1 MQKSTQI
8 ERLSKVI
15 ARNTSYS
22 RRQAEKLI
30 DEGRVSVDG
39 KKIISQG
46 MNVSENNKIFVDKK
60 LINRSTDIQIYIFH
74 KPKGCLVTHNDPS
87 NRKTIF
93 DFINKKYRNLIT
105 VGRLD
110 YNSEGLLILTNDG
123 QLKREF
129 ELPKNN
135 YQREYK
141 VKIQGKITDY
151 IISKISKG
159 ITVRGQKYKSIE
171 IKKINET
178 STYTWIKMILTEGKN
193 REIRKIFDSLNMTV
207 TRLIRVSYG
216 KYRLGKLQKG
226 GLIKVKHYS

>member
-141 VKIQGKITDY
+141 VKIQGKITDF

-159 ITVRGQKYKSIE
+159 ITVKGQKYKSIE

-178 STYTWIKMILTEGKN
+178 STYTWIRMILTEGKN

-226 GLIKVKHYS
+226 GLIKVKYYG

>member
-30 DEGRVSVDG
+30 DEGRVSIDG

-46 MNVSENNKIFVDKK
+46 INVSENNKIFVDKK

-141 VKIQGKITDY
+141 VKIQGKITDF

-159 ITVRGQKYKSIE
+159 ITVKGQKYKSIE

-178 STYTWIKMILTEGKN
+178 STYTWIRMILTEGKN

>member
-60 LINRSTDIQIYIFH
+60 LINRSTEIQIYIFH

-141 VKIQGKITDY
+141 VKIQGKITDF

-159 ITVRGQKYKSIE
+159 ITVKGQKYKSIE

-178 STYTWIKMILTEGKN
+178 STYTWIRMILTEGKN

>member
-46 MNVSENNKIFVDKK
+46 MNVSENNKIFIDKK
-60 LINRSTDIQIYIFH
+60 LINRSTDTQIYIFH
-74 KPKGCLVTHNDPS
+74 KPRGCLVTHNDPS

-141 VKIQGKITDY
+141 VKIQGKITDF

-159 ITVRGQKYKSIE
+159 ITVKGQKYKSIE

-178 STYTWIKMILTEGKN
+178 STYTWIRMILTEGKN

>member
-46 MNVSENNKIFVDKK
+46 INVSENNKIFVDKK

-141 VKIQGKITDY
+141 VKIQGKITEF

-159 ITVRGQKYKSIE
+159 ITVKGQKYKSIE

-178 STYTWIKMILTEGKN
+178 STYTWIRMILTEGKN

>member
-39 KKIISQG
+39 KKVISQG
-46 MNVSENNKIFVDKK
+46 INVSENNKIFVDKK

-141 VKIQGKITDY
+141 VKIQGKITDF

-159 ITVRGQKYKSIE
+159 ITVKGQKYKSIE

-178 STYTWIKMILTEGKN
+178 STYTWIRMILTEGKN

>member
-1 MQKSTQI
+1 MQKSAQI

-60 LINRSTDIQIYIFH
+60 LINRSTDTQIYIFH
-74 KPKGCLVTHNDPS
+74 KPRGCLVTHNDPS

-141 VKIQGKITDY
+141 VKIQGKITDF

-159 ITVRGQKYKSIE
+159 ITVKGQKYKSIE

-178 STYTWIKMILTEGKN
+178 STYTWIRMILTEGKN

-226 GLIKVKHYS
+226 GLVKVKHYS

>member
-46 MNVSENNKIFVDKK
+46 INVSENNKIFVDKK
-60 LINRSTDIQIYIFH
+60 LINRSTDTQVYIFH
-74 KPKGCLVTHNDPS
+74 KPRGCLVTHNDPS

-93 DFINKKYRNLIT
+93 DFINKKYRDLIT

-141 VKIQGKITDY
+141 VKIQGKITDF

-159 ITVRGQKYKSIE
+159 ITVKGQKYKSIE

-178 STYTWIKMILTEGKN
+178 STYTWIRMILTEGKN

>member
-141 VKIQGKITDY
+141 VKIQGKITDF

-159 ITVRGQKYKSIE
+159 ITVKGQKYKSIE

-178 STYTWIKMILTEGKN
+178 STYTWIRMILTEGKN

-216 KYRLGKLQKG
+216 KYRLGKLRKG

>member
-60 LINRSTDIQIYIFH
+60 LINRSTDTQVYIFH
-74 KPKGCLVTHNDPS
+74 KPRGCLVTHNDPS

-141 VKIQGKITDY
+141 VKIQGKITDF

-159 ITVRGQKYKSIE
+159 ITVKGQKYKSIE

-178 STYTWIKMILTEGKN
+178 STYTWIRMILTEGKN

>member
-141 VKIQGKITDY
+141 VKIQGKINDF

-159 ITVRGQKYKSIE
+159 ITVKGQKYKSIE

-178 STYTWIKMILTEGKN
+178 STYTWIRMILTEGKN

>member
-60 LINRSTDIQIYIFH
+60 LINRSTDTQIYIFH

-141 VKIQGKITDY
+141 VKIQGKITDF

-159 ITVRGQKYKSIE
+159 ITVKGQKYKSIE

-178 STYTWIKMILTEGKN
+178 STYTWIRMILTEGKN

>member
-39 KKIISQG
+39 KKIIAQG

-141 VKIQGKITDY
+141 VKIQGKITDF

-159 ITVRGQKYKSIE
+159 ITVKGQKYKSIE

-178 STYTWIKMILTEGKN
+178 STYTWIRMILTEGKN

>member
-110 YNSEGLLILTNDG
+110 YNTEGLLILTNDG

-141 VKIQGKITDY
+141 VKIQGKITDF

-159 ITVRGQKYKSIE
+159 ITVKGQKYKSIE

>member
-74 KPKGCLVTHNDPS
+74 KPRGCLVTHNDPS

-141 VKIQGKITDY
+141 VKIQGKITDF

-159 ITVRGQKYKSIE
+159 ITVKGQKYKSIE

-178 STYTWIKMILTEGKN
+178 STYTWIRMILTEGKN

-226 GLIKVKHYS
+226 GLIKVKHYG

>member
-46 MNVSENNKIFVDKK
+46 MNVSENNKIFIDKK

-74 KPKGCLVTHNDPS
+74 KPRGCLVTHNDPS

-141 VKIQGKITDY
+141 VKIQGKITDF

-159 ITVRGQKYKSIE
+159 ITVKGQKYKSIE

-178 STYTWIKMILTEGKN
+178 STYTWIRMILTEGKN

>member
-39 KKIISQG
+39 KKIIAQG

-141 VKIQGKITDY
+141 VKIQGKITDV

-159 ITVRGQKYKSIE
+159 ITVKGQKYKSIE

-178 STYTWIKMILTEGKN
+178 STYTWIRMILTEGKN

>member
-141 VKIQGKITDY
+141 VKIQGKITDF

-159 ITVRGQKYKSIE
+159 ITVKGQKYKSIE

-178 STYTWIKMILTEGKN
+178 STYTWIRMILTEGKN

>member
-60 LINRSTDIQIYIFH
+60 LINRSTDTQVYIFH
-74 KPKGCLVTHNDPS
+74 KPRGCLVTHNDPS

-141 VKIQGKITDY
+141 VKIQGKITDF

-159 ITVRGQKYKSIE
+159 ITVKGQKYKSIE

-178 STYTWIKMILTEGKN
+178 STYTWIRMILTEGKN

-226 GLIKVKHYS
+226 GLIKVKYYG

>member
-141 VKIQGKITDY
+141 VKIQGKITDF

-159 ITVRGQKYKSIE
+159 ITVKGQKYKSIE

-178 STYTWIKMILTEGKN
+178 STYTWIRMILTEGKN

-226 GLIKVKHYS
+226 GLIKVKYHG

>member
-46 MNVSENNKIFVDKK
+46 MNVSENNKIFVNKK
-60 LINRSTDIQIYIFH
+60 LINRSTDTQIYIFH
-74 KPKGCLVTHNDPS
+74 KPRGCLVTHNDPS

-141 VKIQGKITDY
+141 VKIQGKITDF

-159 ITVRGQKYKSIE
+159 ITVKGQKYKSIE

-178 STYTWIKMILTEGKN
+178 STYTWIRMILTEGKN

>member
-46 MNVSENNKIFVDKK
+46 MNVSKNNKIFVDKK
-60 LINRSTDIQIYIFH
+60 LINRSTDTQIYIFH
-74 KPKGCLVTHNDPS
+74 KPRGCLVTHNDPS

-141 VKIQGKITDY
+141 VKIQGKITDF

-159 ITVRGQKYKSIE
+159 ITVKGQKYKSIE

-178 STYTWIKMILTEGKN
+178 STYTWIRMILTEGKN

>member
-1 MQKSTQI
+1 MQKSI
-8 ERLSKVI
+8 ENVRLSKVI

-30 DEGRVSVDG
+30 DEGRVFVDG
-39 KKIISQG
+39 KKISTQGIS
-46 MNVSENNKIFVDKK
+46 VSDKNRIFVDKK
-60 LINRSTDIQIYIFH
+60 LINRSSDTQIYIFH
-74 KPKGCLVTHNDPS
+74 KPRGCLVTHSDPS

-93 DFINKKYRNLIT
+93 DFISKQYRSLIT

-123 QLKREF
+123 HLKREL

-141 VKIQGKITDY
+141 VKVQGKITDH
-151 IISKISKG
+151 IIKKISRG
-159 ITVRGQKYKSIE
+159 IFVKGQKYKSIE
-171 IKKINET
+171 IEKINET
-178 STYTWIKMILTEGKN
+178 NTYTWIKMILTEGKN

-207 TRLIRVSYG
+207 TRLIRISYG
-216 KYRLGKLQKG
+216 RYKLGKIKKG
-226 GLIKVKHYS
+226 EMIKVKYYD

>member
-39 KKIISQG
+39 KKIIAQG

-141 VKIQGKITDY
+141 VKIQGKINDF

-159 ITVRGQKYKSIE
+159 ITVKGQKYKSIE

-178 STYTWIKMILTEGKN
+178 STYTWIRMVLTEGKN

>member
-30 DEGRVSVDG
+30 DERRVSVDG

-129 ELPKNN
+129 ELPENN

-141 VKIQGKITDY
+141 VKIQGKITDF

-159 ITVRGQKYKSIE
+159 ITVKGQKYKSIE

-178 STYTWIKMILTEGKN
+178 STYTWIRMILTEGKN

>member
-141 VKIQGKITDY
+141 VKIQGKITDF

-159 ITVRGQKYKSIE
+159 VTVKGQKYKSIE

-178 STYTWIKMILTEGKN
+178 STYTWIRMILTEGKN

>member
-60 LINRSTDIQIYIFH
+60 LINRSTDTQIYIFH
-74 KPKGCLVTHNDPS
+74 KPRGCLVTHNDPS

>member
-110 YNSEGLLILTNDG
+110 YNTEGLLILTNDG

-141 VKIQGKITDY
+141 VKIQGKITDF

-159 ITVRGQKYKSIE
+159 ITVKGQKYKSIE

-178 STYTWIKMILTEGKN
+178 STYTWIRMILTEGKN

>member
-46 MNVSENNKIFVDKK
+46 KNVSENNKIFVDKK

-141 VKIQGKITDY
+141 VKIQGKITDF

-159 ITVRGQKYKSIE
+159 ITVKGQKYKSIE

-178 STYTWIKMILTEGKN
+178 STYTWIRMILTEGKN

>member
-60 LINRSTDIQIYIFH
+60 LINRSTDTQIYIFH
-74 KPKGCLVTHNDPS
+74 KPRGCLVTHNDPS

-123 QLKREF
+123 QFKREY

-141 VKIQGKITDY
+141 VKIQGKITDL

-159 ITVRGQKYKSIE
+159 ITVKGQKYKSIE

-178 STYTWIKMILTEGKN
+178 STYTWIRMILTEGKN

-226 GLIKVKHYS
+226 GLVKVKHYS

>member
-60 LINRSTDIQIYIFH
+60 LINRSTDMQIYIFH
-74 KPKGCLVTHNDPS
+74 KPRGCLVTHNDPS

-141 VKIQGKITDY
+141 VKIQGKITDF

-159 ITVRGQKYKSIE
+159 ITVKGQKYKSIE

-178 STYTWIKMILTEGKN
+178 STYTWIRMILTEGKN

>member
-60 LINRSTDIQIYIFH
+60 LINRSTDTQIYIFH
-74 KPKGCLVTHNDPS
+74 KPRGCLVTHNDPS

-141 VKIQGKITDY
+141 VKIQGKITDF

-159 ITVRGQKYKSIE
+159 ITVKGQKYKSIE

-178 STYTWIKMILTEGKN
+178 STYTWIRMILTEGKN
-193 REIRKIFDSLNMTV
+193 REIRKIFDSFNMTV

-226 GLIKVKHYS
+226 GLVKVKHYS

>member
-1 MQKSTQI
+1 MQKSTQN

-15 ARNTSYS
+15 ARSTSYS

-141 VKIQGKITDY
+141 VKIQGKITDF

-159 ITVRGQKYKSIE
+159 ITVKGQKYKSIE

-178 STYTWIKMILTEGKN
+178 STYTWIRMILTEGKN

>member
-74 KPKGCLVTHNDPS
+74 KPRGCLVTHNDPS

-141 VKIQGKITDY
+141 VKIQGKITDF

-159 ITVRGQKYKSIE
+159 ITVKGQKYKSIE

-178 STYTWIKMILTEGKN
+178 STYTWIRMILTEGKN

-226 GLIKVKHYS
+226 GLIKVKYYG

>member
-60 LINRSTDIQIYIFH
+60 LINRSTDTQVYIFH
-74 KPKGCLVTHNDPS
+74 KPRGCLVTHNDPS

-226 GLIKVKHYS
+226 GLIKVKHYN

>member
-46 MNVSENNKIFVDKK
+46 INVSENNKIFVDKK

-141 VKIQGKITDY
+141 VKIQGKITDF

-159 ITVRGQKYKSIE
+159 ITVKGQKYKSIE

-178 STYTWIKMILTEGKN
+178 STYTWIRMILTEGKN
-193 REIRKIFDSLNMTV
+193 REIRKIFESLNMTV

>member
-39 KKIISQG
+39 KKIIAQG

-74 KPKGCLVTHNDPS
+74 KPEGCLVTHNDPS

-141 VKIQGKITDY
+141 VKIQGKITDF

-159 ITVRGQKYKSIE
+159 ITVKGQKYKSIE

-178 STYTWIKMILTEGKN
+178 STYTWIRMILTAGKN

>member
-60 LINRSTDIQIYIFH
+60 LINRSTDTQIYIFH
-74 KPKGCLVTHNDPS
+74 KPRGCLVTHNDPS

-141 VKIQGKITDY
+141 VKIQGKITDF

-178 STYTWIKMILTEGKN
+178 STYTWIRMILTEGKN

-226 GLIKVKHYS
+226 GLIKVKYYG

>member
-141 VKIQGKITDY
+141 VKIQGKITEF

-159 ITVRGQKYKSIE
+159 ITVKGQKYKSIE

-178 STYTWIKMILTEGKN
+178 STYTWIRMILTEGKN

-226 GLIKVKHYS
+226 GLIKVKYYG